1 MAMADHNWAF
11 IVAAY
16 AAAWGVIVGYFVHV
30 HRALTRARA
39 DYERATGKRPVGA
52 R

>member
-1 MAMADHNWAF
+1 MTDHNWAF

-16 AAAWGVIVGYFVHV
+16 VAAWTVLLGYLFHV
-30 HRALTRARA
+30 HRSLARARA
-39 DYERATGKRPVGA
+39 DYERVAGKPPEVA